1 MQSVAGVRAMT
12 DKAVYRFKAWHHAF
26 DVRWGHV
33 DLWRRIREGT
43 LIRQMLG
50 VAVLLRVATV
60 FGKRLT
66 FSGYSFDEQWFI
78 WGGWSVLKGLAPYR
92 DFHDFKPPVLFLT
105 EAAAIACFGSA
116 GQRFR
121 IFFTAMA
128 VLSIASVAIALMK
141 RGVGAVLSV
150 VVGLLVASLYLDPGF
165 HDSSLNDSESIGL
178 AYYLVGLALLLG
190 APRARWGPALGSGF
204 LALSVLTKEPFL
216 FLAGPTWLAFFF
228 DGQNGAPT
236 RPVRSYL
243 EATLLGVAVP
253 ALLILAYL
261 AVCGGLRPFLA
272 GYPRTRSFADNY
284 AVQLGL
290 FVRGP
295 FWDEQRQNWAHL
307 SAGLYNLARL
317 GPWLPLFAAGVVT
330 VRPRRW
336 PRLATAS
343 LALLGSAY
351 AITIGHCFWVHYFV
365 MGIGGLAVT
374 AAVCCLNL
382 VEGGGSSRAQLAY
395 GAFAAAVIAPL
406 LWPRYEADVVRIS
419 EPAQP
424 NVSSAIIDY
433 VVHNSSP
440 SDYIL
445 ATQPGLYF
453 FAQRKSALTYNSF
466 LDEVIPTYPGT
477 NDDDRLA
484 RLRAQIESHH
494 PKIIYVYP
502 AYFERM
508 RRHLDALINPI
519 VRDGHYV
526 TVQDGLYLR
535 PG

>member
-1 MQSVAGVRAMT
+1 MQSGDDVRAIT
-12 DKAVYRFKAWHHAF
+12 GKAVYRLKAWGRSPAF
-26 DVRWGHV
+26 QSVSAE
-33 DLWRRIREGT
+33 LWRRIREGK
-43 LIRQMLG
+43 LIRQVLG
-50 VAVLLRVATV
+50 LAALLRVATV
-60 FGKRLT
+60 FSKRLT
-66 FSGYSFDEQWFI
+66 FSGYSFDEQWFV

-105 EAAAIACFGSA
+105 EAAAIATFGSA
-116 GQRFR
+116 HQRFR
-121 IFFTAMA
+121 MFFTAMA
-128 VLSIASVAIALMK
+128 LASIAAVTLALMK
-141 RGVGAVLSV
+141 RGVGALLSV

-178 AYYLVGLALLLG
+178 AYYLVGLSLLLG
-190 APRARWGPALGSGF
+190 DQRARWGPALGSAF

-216 FLAGPTWLAFFF
+216 FLAGPTWLAFFL
-228 DGQNGAPT
+228 DGRSGALW
-236 RPVRSYL
+236 RPPRSYL
-243 EATLLGVAVP
+243 KATLVGAAVP
-253 ALLILAYL
+253 VALILAYL
-261 AVCGGLRPFLA
+261 AICGGLRPFLA

-307 SAGLYNLARL
+307 SAGLFNLTRL
-317 GPWLPLFAAGVVT
+317 GPWLPLFAAGIFM

-336 PRLATAS
+336 PRLAGAL
-343 LALLGSAY
+343 LALAGSAY

-365 MGIGGLAVT
+365 MGIGGLSVT
-374 AAVCCLNL
+374 ACVCCLDL
-382 VEGGGSSRAQLAY
+382 AEGGGSSRAQCAY

-424 NVSSAIIDY
+424 NVSSAVIDY
-433 VVHNSSP
+433 VVHNSAP

-453 FAQRKSALTYNSF
+453 FAERKSALTYNSF

-477 NDDDRLA
+477 SDDDRLA

-494 PKIIYVYP
+494 PKIIYIYP

-508 RRHLDALINPI
+508 KRHLDALIYPI
-519 VRDGHYV
+519 VRENHYV

-535 PG
+535 P